1 MGAAE
6 LAILDELQRA
16 ARRTVMPRK
25 RHKPEEIVANCQVD
39 VLVAQDRSVADAV
52 RSIGITEVTYYRW
65 CQEFSGLKTD
75 QVKHLKDL
83 GTENARLRRAIAE
96 LTIARQVDPARG
108 GPGKLLSPARRRACI
123 EHVWH
128 KLQVSECRARAALG
142 QNRSTQRKIPR
153 GRDNDERL
161 TAAELIELGQRYCGY
176 GYRKSPSCFVGQAGT
191 STISG
196 SSGSGDAM
204 GPRFRPSNRNAAGS
218 GLRMDRPASIG

>member
-1 MGAAE
+1 
-6 LAILDELQRA
+6 
-16 ARRTVMPRK
+16 MPRK

-161 TAAELIELGQRYCGY
+161 TAAELIELGRRYCGY
-176 GYRKSPSCFVGQAGT
+176 GYRKIAELLRRAGWHINDKRVERIWRRDGPKVPPKQPKRGRLWLADGSPGLHRVNT
-191 STISG
+191 TILTRRINDLKLFSR
-196 SSGSGDAM
+196 S
-204 GPRFRPSNRNAAGS
+204 
-218 GLRMDRPASIG
+218 